1 MYERHFGFSRP
12 LFPDGLAQDDA
23 VFKTRALEQLVRD
36 LEIALTRKDSVAVVS
51 GMSGTGKSTIATDA
65 LKNINTRLAFC
76 RISHALLTPHELLE
90 QLLTDFGF
98 EPYKMSRVER
108 LQLWRQF
115 LSEMAAT
122 DTRVCLLVENA
133 DGLSTEVL
141 LSLHHLTAA
150 DAALSPGANI
160 ILTTTRPPDRFLTTE
175 AMLAFN
181 QRVRL
186 RRRIDPLTESE
197 TAEYLA
203 FKCREAGTDCAR
215 IFADDVPRQLYEL
228 SGGVFRVLENLLES
242 ALISAAAA
250 SESRVTR
257 ARLEDTAEQQLGI
270 TRLKPEQVEDLLGE
284 STAGGSRQAPAF
296 DEIPTLTE
304 LVGLIER
311 TEPIGLHAENRPTS
325 VLSRQAGGSRR
336 H

>member
-1 MYERHFGFSRP
+1 MYAQHFDFSRP
-12 LFPDGLAQDDA
+12 LFADGLAQDDG
-23 VFKTRALEQLVRD
+23 VFRTKALDQLVRD
-36 LEIALTRKDSVAVVS
+36 LEVALTRKDSVVVIS

-65 LKNINTRLAFC
+65 LKSIHTRLAFSC
-76 RISHALLTPHELLE
+76 LSHAPLTPHELLE

-98 EPYKMSRVER
+98 EPYKRSRVER

-122 DTRVCLLVENA
+122 DTRVCLLIENA
-133 DGLSTEVL
+133 DLLSAEVL
-141 LSLHHLTAA
+141 LCLHGLTAA

-160 ILTTTRPPDRFLTTE
+160 VLTTTQAPERLLTSE

-186 RRRIDPLTESE
+186 RRRIDPLGESE
-197 TAEYLA
+197 TRDYLA
-203 FKCREAGTDCAR
+203 FKCRQAGADPA
-215 IFADDVPRQLYEL
+215 AVLGDDVAAALHEL
-228 SGGVFRVLENLLES
+228 SAGVFRVIENLLES

-250 SESRVTR
+250 GEPRVT
-257 ARLEDTAEQQLGI
+257 AERLGATAEQQFGL
-270 TRLKPEQVEDLLGE
+270 TRLEPAEVDDLLDE
-284 STAGGSRQAPAF
+284 SAATDARTPAPQF

-304 LVGLIER
+304 FVGMVGDD
-311 TEPIGLHAENRPTS
+311 EPIEVPTGNRAAG
-325 VLSRQAGGSRR
+325 RQALASR